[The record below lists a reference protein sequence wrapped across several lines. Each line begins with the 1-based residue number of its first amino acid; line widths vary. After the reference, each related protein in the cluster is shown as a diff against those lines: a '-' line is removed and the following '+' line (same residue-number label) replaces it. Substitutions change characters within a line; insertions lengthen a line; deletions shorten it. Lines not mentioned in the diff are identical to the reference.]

1 MNITHQIS
9 TETDTP
15 KSRGFKPLE
24 REGFFIICT
33 MDLYMTVESL
43 FKYICDSFAG
53 KECKTQEVVLVSVE
67 FLKGQSAPARING
80 PTSTQA

>member
-1 MNITHQIS
+1 
-9 TETDTP
+9 
-15 KSRGFKPLE
+15 
-24 REGFFIICT
+24 

-80 PTSTQA
+80 PKHTSLEFFTYGIFFQSSS

>member
-1 MNITHQIS
+1 
-9 TETDTP
+9 
-15 KSRGFKPLE
+15 
-24 REGFFIICT
+24 
-33 MDLYMTVESL
+33 MDLYVTVESL

-80 PTSTQA
+80 PTSTQAKNFSRMEYFSRALRKIVQTD